1 MKLLIF
7 ILFIAVGQLSFGQE
21 LRIGLLHSLKVK
33 RVSIN
38 LHQGN
43 YSVIGD
49 STDLGKL
56 SSMIV
61 DLSGKNIKVSFNG
74 TYQTFEKILVIQDT
88 VNSALNVKALSP
100 SSKQHY
106 YRDNLEISSN
116 GSRLRVINLVDMDN
130 YLSGVVESEGGG
142 GRHIEYYK
150 VQALMS
156 RTYALKNEHRH
167 KKDGFQLCDGV
178 HCQAY
183 HNMLRHTPKIKMA
196 VKETAGKVLVD
207 QSNSLVASYF
217 SANCGGQICDASHVW
232 NTSVPYVETFIDTF
246 CIHTRQAT
254 WTKSIDKSKWESFLK
269 TTYGVTEEKYGDK
282 IYNFKQEQRSAFYI
296 HPSLGVP
303 MRDLRFKFRL
313 KSTYFDTHLE
323 GAQVV
328 LNGRGFGHGVGLC
341 QEGAMNMAKLGYD
354 YTQIARFYFHNV
366 DIIDANQNNFF
377 DQGGSLE

>member
-7 ILFIAVGQLSFGQE
+7 ILFVTASELSFGQE
-21 LRIGLLHSLKVK
+21 LKIGLLYSLKVK

-49 STDLGKL
+49 SMDLGKL

-61 DLSGKNIKVSFNG
+61 DVTGKNVKVSFNG
-74 TYQTFEKILVIQDT
+74 TYQTFGRIIIVQDT
-88 VNSALNVKALSP
+88 VNSALNVKSLSP

-106 YRDNLEISSN
+106 YRDNLEILSD
-116 GSRLRVINLVDMDN
+116 GSQLRLINLVDMDN

-156 RTYALKNEHRH
+156 RTYALKNENRH

-183 HNMLRHTPKIKMA
+183 HNMLRHTPKIKAA
-196 VKETAGKVLVD
+196 VKATAGKVLVD

-217 SANCGGQICDASHVW
+217 SANCGGQICDAAHVW

-246 CIHTRQAT
+246 CIHARQAT

-269 TTYGVTEEKYGDK
+269 INYGVTEEKYGDK
-282 IYNFKQEQRSAFYI
+282 VYNFEQEQRSAFYI

-303 MRDLRFKFRL
+303 LRDLRFKFGL

-323 GAQVV
+323 GSQVV

-341 QEGAMNMAKLGYD
+341 QEGAMNMAGLGYG
-354 YTQIARFYFHNV
+354 YTQIARFYFYDV

-377 DQGGSLE
+377 DQGVSLE